1 MDTFFHGMNLQ
12 VHAHSNH
19 LYIASLWT
27 CRRTY
32 GALPLLPYLSGS
44 SPLPL
49 NFPAQ
54 SSGQALYQVRPFKQ
68 GTPEICACPQLQL
81 RAVDPHFR
89 NAPSGGHTYHLLLL
103 VAEHLKVQD

>member
-1 MDTFFHGMNLQ
+1 MVPCHYT
-12 VHAHSNH
+12 
-19 LYIASLWT
+19 
-27 CRRTY
+27 
-32 GALPLLPYLSGS
+32 LSRFS
-44 SPLPL
+44 TSVL

-54 SSGQALYQVRPFKQ
+54 CSGQALCQVRPFGQ

-89 NAPSGGHTYHLLLL
+89 NAHSGGHTYHLLLL